1 MVEPLTGMRVVEMST
16 ALQGPAAG
24 GYLADMGAEV
34 IRVERPEG
42 DGSRYGRG
50 VSNDSPPG
58 TPGAQFVATS
68 RGKKSIAID
77 LKSEAGREA
86 ILRLIDTADA
96 FISNYREAALE
107 RLGFGYEVL
116 HARNP
121 RLVYAAVNG
130 FGPKGPL
137 AGRAMTDIAAQARG
151 GVMSLIGDADG
162 PPERIGATVSDLAG
176 ALQFSLGIVT
186 ALLARERHG
195 VGQKV
200 NVSAYGAQIW
210 MQSWELTHTAI
221 SGHQLQ
227 REGAFHPNVTGM
239 EGIYETKDGGW
250 VAISF
255 AKTEDAWRAMCEFG
269 GHPEV
274 AEDERWNTVRA
285 RVGVGGGDSRAIRP
299 YVAAIFR
306 GRTTA
311 EWEAFM
317 DTQPEIIFNR
327 VFDLDDIMN
336 DQQAEANGYI
346 TDIEV
351 PPLGTIRG
359 VGPLIHL
366 SETPPSVKGPPPE
379 LGQHTEEL
387 LLELGYDWDTI
398 TKISDESR
406 DAMRA
411 RFLDLGMEPPY

>member
-1 MVEPLTGMRVVEMST
+1 MTT

-50 VSNDSPPG
+50 VNNDSPPG
-58 TPGAQFVATS
+58 TPGAQFVSTS
-68 RGKKSIAID
+68 RGKKSISVD
-77 LKSEAGREA
+77 LKSETGREA
-86 ILRLIDTADA
+86 ILCLVDTADA

-107 RLGFGYEVL
+107 RLGFGYDAL

-151 GVMSLIGDADG
+151 GVMSLIGAADG

-186 ALLARERHG
+186 ALLARERYG
-195 VGQKV
+195 IGQKV

-210 MQSWELTHTAI
+210 MQSWELTHAAI
-221 SGHQLQ
+221 SGHQLH

-255 AKTEDAWRAMCEFG
+255 ARTEEAWRAMCAFG

-274 AEDERWNTVRA
+274 GDDERWSTLRA
-285 RVGVGGGDSRAIRP
+285 RVGVGGGDSREIRP
-299 YVAAIFR
+299 HVAAIFL

-311 EWEAFM
+311 KWETFM
-317 DTQPEIIFNR
+317 DGQPEIIFNR
-327 VFDLDDIMN
+327 VFDLDDVMN
-336 DQQAEANGYI
+336 DAQAEANGYI

-366 SETPPSVKGPPPE
+366 SETPPSIKGPPPE

-398 TKISDESR
+398 TQVNDETR
-406 DAMRA
+406 EALRA
-411 RFLDLGMEPPY
+411 KFLELGLEPPY